1 MLFCFVCNTLTFTK
15 HLNKCIKTSNNKTT
29 QHTIR
34 SFRTWTNVGSCGCN
48 IFDSLVYWSCRHAI
62 VRIARFYRVDLLTS
76 MENTTNTYQRSYRE
90 SHFFFSFFS
99 LSTFPHS
106 VCSRLLFPFSVLCIL
121 YIWHILPFHLKKTFI
136 FLPHLRFKTIWFII
150 NTRMGELVQHESTV
164 FDCDSPNEWKPC
176 SICLASANRKVD
188 NFQIVI
194 LNRKCQNITNYR
206 NSVNC
211 RPPMDFI
218 WFLNLLIL
226 I

>member
-1 MLFCFVCNTLTFTK
+1 MTTRSIVRPSVDVECIHTKGLAHPIRKMRASFSITNKPFTFVMLFRFSFVLAVWCFSASFAIHSHSQNIWINVL
-15 HLNKCIKTSNNKTT
+15 KTSNNKTT

-90 SHFFFSFFS
+90 SHFFFFFS

-121 YIWHILPFHLKKTFI
+121 YMTHFAILFKKKHSFFYLI
-136 FLPHLRFKTIWFII
+136 
-150 NTRMGELVQHESTV
+150 
-164 FDCDSPNEWKPC
+164 CDSRL
-176 SICLASANRKVD
+176 SDS
-188 NFQIVI
+188 
-194 LNRKCQNITNYR
+194 
-206 NSVNC
+206 
-211 RPPMDFI
+211 
-218 WFLNLLIL
+218 
-226 I
+226 

>member
-1 MLFCFVCNTLTFTK
+1 MY
-15 HLNKCIKTSNNKTT
+15 IKTSNNKTT

-90 SHFFFSFFS
+90 SHFFLFFLALYVSTFS
-99 LSTFPHS
+99 LFSAIIS
-106 VCSRLLFPFSVLCIL
+106 LFFTMYFIYDIYKIRYFAIS
-121 YIWHILPFHLKKTFI
+121 LKKTFI
-136 FLPHLRFKTIWFII
+136 FLPHLRFKTIWFTI

-164 FDCDSPNEWKPC
+164 SDCDSPNEWKPC

-194 LNRKCQNITNYR
+194 FNRKWPNITNYR

-211 RPPMDFI
+211 RPPVGFI
-218 WFLNLLIL
+218 WF
-226 I
+226 